1 MALDLPFDGLNNLT
15 GREKYKVMA
24 RVVVRAN
31 AA

>member
-1 MALDLPFDGLNNLT
+1 MVFDLPLDGLNNLT
-15 GREKYKVMA
+15 GREKYKVIA